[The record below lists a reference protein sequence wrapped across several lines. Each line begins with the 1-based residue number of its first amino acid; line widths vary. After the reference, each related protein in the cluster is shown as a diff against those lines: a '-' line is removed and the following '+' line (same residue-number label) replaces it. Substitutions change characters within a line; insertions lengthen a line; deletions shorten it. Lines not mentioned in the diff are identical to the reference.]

1 MIDLKGKTAFVAGG
15 ARDIGSAI
23 CVELARCGAAVA
35 FSYCASKDDAE
46 KTAAAVQSAGGKVFS
61 GKMDGTNSDSV
72 NAFVADAAQQLGG
85 GFDIVVNVIGGL
97 VARKK
102 IHEMDDAFWMHV
114 IDLNLHS
121 TFRVTKAALPLLRDG
136 GAIVN
141 FSSQAGRDGGG
152 PGSLAYASSKG
163 AVMTFTRGLAKELA
177 PRKIRVNGVCP
188 GMIDTTFHDTFTAP
202 EVRQRVASMTPVG
215 REGQPEDVAKLVVFL
230 ASDAACFVNG
240 ANIDING
247 GILFS

>member
-1 MIDLKGKTAFVAGG
+1 MIDLKGKTALVAGG

-23 CVELARCGAAVA
+23 CIELARCGADVA
-35 FSYCASKDDAE
+35 FSYCASKVDAD
-46 KTAAAVQSAGGKVFS
+46 KTAGAVKAFGVRVIA

-72 NAFVADAAQQLGG
+72 TTFIADAASQLGG
-85 GFDIVVNVIGGL
+85 AFDIVVNVTGGL

-102 IHEMDDAFWMHV
+102 MHEMDEAFWTHV

-121 TFRVTKAALPLLRDG
+121 TFRVVKAALPLMRDG

-152 PGSLAYASSKG
+152 PGSLAYATSKG
-163 AVMTFTRGLAKELA
+163 AIMTFTRGLAKELA

-188 GMIDTTFHDTFTAP
+188 GMIDTTFHDTFTSP
-202 EVRQRVASMTPVG
+202 EVRQRVASMTPAG
-215 REGQPEDVAKLVVFL
+215 REGQPGDVANLVVFL
-230 ASDAACFVNG
+230 ASDAAAFVNG
-240 ANIDING
+240 TNIDING

>member
-15 ARDIGSAI
+15 ARDIGKAVCI
-23 CVELARCGAAVA
+23 ELARCGADVA
-35 FSYCASKDDAE
+35 FSYCGSAAKADETA
-46 KTAAAVQSAGGKVFS
+46 KTMQANSHKVVV
-61 GKMDGTNSDSV
+61 GKMDVTNAAEV
-72 NAFVADAAQQLGG
+72 NTFVEHAARELGG
-85 GFDIVVNVIGGL
+85 GFDIVINVAGGL

-102 IHEMDDAFWMHV
+102 LAEMDEAFWTHV
-114 IDLNLHS
+114 IDLNVHS

-152 PGSLAYASSKG
+152 PGSLAYATSKG
-163 AVMTFTRGLAKELA
+163 ALITFTRGLAKELA

-188 GMIDTTFHDTFTAP
+188 GMIDTTFHDTFTSP

-215 REGQPEDVAKLVVFL
+215 REGRSEDVAKLVVFL
-230 ASDAACFVNG
+230 ASDDASFING
-240 ANIDING
+240 ANVDING
-247 GILFS
+247 GLLFS

>member
-15 ARDIGSAI
+15 ARDIGRAVCI
-23 CVELARCGAAVA
+23 ELARCGADVA
-35 FSYCASKDDAE
+35 FSYCASADKAKQTSDEVRKLGHKIFAQE
-46 KTAAAVQSAGGKVFS
+46 MNGTRAG
-61 GKMDGTNSDSV
+61 SV
-72 NAFVADAAQQLGG
+72 NSCVAEAAQQLGG
-85 GFDIVVNVIGGL
+85 GFDFLINVAGGL

-102 IHEMDDAFWMHV
+102 MSEMDEEFWTRV

-121 TFRVTKAALPLLRDG
+121 TFRVIKAALPLLRDG
-136 GAIVN
+136 GSIVN

-152 PGSLAYASSKG
+152 PGSLAYATSKG
-163 AVMTFTRGLAKELA
+163 ALMTFTRGLAKELA
-177 PRKIRVNGVCP
+177 PRKIRVNAVCP

-215 REGQPEDVAKLVVFL
+215 REGRPEDVAKLVVFL
-230 ASDAACFVNG
+230 ASDAASFVNG
-240 ANIDING
+240 ANVDING